1 MALSSSSRL
10 AVVASAALL
19 IMAGVNFWVSCR
31 FIEQQRLSQVA
42 ALLGR
47 DSAAGKNDLA
57 GLQSDLQI
65 VAPGSVVVA
74 FDGEGRQVNDART
87 PLPQDAIAWARDCA
101 ASTRKTCFRRNLI
114 AGRLGSGSFDGNFAI
129 VILARHQ
136 MTSLTNWI
144 LGISLITSCLFGLAI
159 FWLANILILRPLRAL
174 QSSTHSVAVSSSS
187 KLTYIR
193 PCFGLPGLPMP
204 FNRLLRPCQEIE
216 NLVTDLESM
225 SSVTLDAR
233 RQVSD
238 REQLHLEW
246 LAYLSHDLGAP
257 LSRILRRL
265 ELLEYSPELNSE
277 EKDRTLNAIHIEIT
291 QLAEV
296 IGSISQFAVLESDI
310 DRTFV
315 ETDLAPLLEYALEVF
330 ECEASKK
337 DIELDLRVAPDVGF
351 VRIERSLMRRA
362 IENLLSNSIR
372 HTPEGGLISVNV
384 ERSGRMVCIRVTD
397 TGTGISAEEM
407 QKIFEFAFRG
417 SGQTRVG
424 QVGSLGLGLA
434 LVRRVAEVH
443 NGKVA
448 ARNLDPQGAEFVI
461 TLPMVER
468 PESSAEGSQNRR

>member
-19 IMAGVNFWVSCR
+19 IMAGVNFLVSCR

-74 FDGEGRQVNDART
+74 FESEGRQVNGART
-87 PLPQDAIAWARDCA
+87 ALPQTAIDWARDCA
-101 ASTRKTCFRRNLI
+101 ASARKPCFRGNLI
-114 AGRLGSGSFDGNFAI
+114 AGSLGSGSFDGNFAI

-174 QSSTHSVAVSSSS
+174 RSSTHSVAASSSS

-193 PCFGLPGLPMP
+193 PCFGLPGLPRP

-265 ELLEYSPELNSE
+265 ELLEYSPGLSSE

-337 DIELDLRVAPDVGF
+337 DIELDLRIAPDVGS

-397 TGTGISAEEM
+397 TGTGISSEEI

-417 SGQTRVG
+417 AGQTRVG

-434 LVRRVAEVH
+434 LVRKVAEVH
-443 NGKVA
+443 NGNVT
-448 ARNLDPQGAEFVI
+448 ARNLDPQGSEFVI
-461 TLPMVER
+461 SLPMVER
-468 PESSAEGSQNRR
+468 PESSAEGPENRR